1 LNKGAEIC
9 TRLAQI
15 RGTKAVHDSIPNH
28 LAGERGVELGHAKFP
43 VRIQLPDQNCGRES
57 ING

>member
-1 LNKGAEIC
+1 LEEFLNKGAELC

-15 RGTKAVHDSIPNH
+15 RGTKAMHNSIPNR

-43 VRIQLPDQNCGRES
+43 VRIQVPDQN
-57 ING
+57 